1 MGLPFCVLFQLL
13 ITSCGQTSRN
23 MHSPIFLSCCR
34 LYLHENKRQ
43 GWQTWRHNQSLLS
56 ILRRIDLPDR
66 DRDRCRKDRY
76 GDCLQSGLVPQVP
89 FTRWQSTLPSL
100 GLAGMVASYVKGNLL
115 LFKFYL
121 ANIWKLHQLPQV
133 ITSILFHQTTAIIIS
148 LVDAEPGLAPGSGR
162 GESCC
167 WRWRFHPQTA
177 SNSCQVQFLSSRV
190 GFDNQLA
197 HQELQRRVW
206 PAEGWAETAS
216 CRGERAD
223 QLPNYA
229 PSPLQ
234 AINLP
239 NFWLE
244 FP

>member
-34 LYLHENKRQ
+34 LYLHENMRQ

-121 ANIWKLHQLPQV
+121 DNIWKLHQLPQV
-133 ITSILFHQTTAIIIS
+133 ITLILFHQTAAILFS
-148 LVDAEPGLAPGSGR
+148 PVDAEPGLAPGSGR
-162 GESCC
+162 GESCR

-177 SNSCQVQFLSSRV
+177 SNSCQVLSLSSRV
-190 GFDNQLA
+190 GFLTISLHIRSYNGEFDRLKGELRQLHA
-197 HQELQRRVW
+197 GEKELISYRTTLLLLFR
-206 PAEGWAETAS
+206 
-216 CRGERAD
+216 
-223 QLPNYA
+223 QLIYLI
-229 PSPLQ
+229 SD
-234 AINLP
+234 
-239 NFWLE
+239 
-244 FP
+244 